1 MDNKRKL
8 LYALLVLF
16 SLLLIW
22 WIVALFLPEDGE
34 YWNLYAW
41 LGVIGNAAGV
51 LSVIVILKE
60 LKKGNK

>member
-34 YWNLYAW
+34 YWNLCAW